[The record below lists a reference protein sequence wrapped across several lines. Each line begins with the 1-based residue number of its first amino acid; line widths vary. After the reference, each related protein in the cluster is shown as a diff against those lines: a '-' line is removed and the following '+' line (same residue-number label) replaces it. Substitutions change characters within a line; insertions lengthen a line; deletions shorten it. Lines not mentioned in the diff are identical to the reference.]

1 LVIVLVNFKL
11 SLFYLNIKITFFTK
25 KKIVQKD
32 YFHRREFC
40 FTLKDDVYLRY
51 QTFNDWN
58 EFEKELQKR
67 TPFKIDIGAVYN
79 HIVIN

>member
-1 LVIVLVNFKL
+1 M
-11 SLFYLNIKITFFTK
+11 

-79 HIVIN
+79 HIVIF